1 MWINQINKYKDKNSY
16 IKVNS
21 PSNNEEIVAAQQEL
35 NVAFPNELKELLLEL
50 NGDSVL
56 LHSLQQIIENTIMT
70 RRELSGCY
78 EGLTQ
83 LLFIGGNG
91 CGDYY
96 SYIITDGIIVSN
108 KIIRWEHEDNS
119 RIFVANGL
127 AELIEKYY
135 TDQI

>member
-1 MWINQINKYKDKNSY
+1 MWNSLINKYKDENSF

-21 PSNNEEIVAAQQEL
+21 PSNNKEIVAAEEEL
-35 NVAFPNELKELLLEL
+35 NVIFPQELKELLLEL
-50 NGDSVL
+50 NGDNVL
-56 LHSLQQIIENTIMT
+56 LHSVQQIVENTIMT
-70 RRELSGCY
+70 RRCLGEYY